1 MLALPVALLAF
12 FGGAVLVVLA
22 TERLLE
28 GLVGISQATRVAPF
42 VVSAILSGLEAE
54 NVAVGIAAGHEGSG
68 EIALGT
74 AFGGA
79 TFLVCMALGI
89 GAMLAPLRARLPRG
103 VLLLLVGAVLVSG
116 IGLIGKTTPRWS
128 GAVLLVIFA
137 GGMAYVVRASRDH
150 RFLEA
155 SEIRE
160 AEERKRSVGWSI
172 AYTVV
177 GIVVLSIGG
186 ELVARGAT
194 SIVAALGVPALLMGM
209 VVTPAVIELEEIAR
223 QVIPTR
229 RGHADV
235 AAGNVVGTVLYF
247 VLFNLGLIILVTP
260 VTVPPL
266 ARWLDWPFLVGCTVI
281 ASAMLWRGA
290 VTRFGGAALFGLGVL
305 YAGLHLAIR

>member
-1 MLALPVALLAF
+1 MLTVPIGLLAF

-28 GLVGISQATRVAPF
+28 GLVGISQATRLAPF

-54 NVAVGIAAGHEGSG
+54 NVAVGVAAGHEGSG

-79 TFLVCMALGI
+79 TFLVCIALGI
-89 GAMLAPLRARLPRG
+89 GAIVAPLRARMPRG
-103 VLLLLVGAVLVSG
+103 VLVLLVGAVLVSG
-116 IGLIGKTTPRWS
+116 ISLIGTTTPRWA
-128 GAVLLVIFA
+128 GIVLLVIFVA
-137 GGMAYVVRASRDH
+137 AMAYIVRVSRDH

-160 AEERKRSVGWSI
+160 SGERKRSLPQSV
-172 AYTVV
+172 AYTVA
-177 GIVVLSIGG
+177 GIAVLSLGG

-247 VLFNLGLIILVTP
+247 LLFNLGLIILITP
-260 VTVPPL
+260 VAVPPL
-266 ARWLDWPFLVGCTVI
+266 ARWLDWPFLIGCTLI
-281 ASAMLWRGA
+281 ASAMLWRGT
-290 VTRFGGAALFGLGVL
+290 VTRRSGAMLLGLGVL
-305 YAGLHLAIR
+305 YAGLHVVIR